1 MAYYDSTPERLMPA
15 PLALSRE
22 LSREMAAAHAPAV
35 PDPVAPSVDRRH
47 RLETMMLAAIVAV
60 FAGLVFTLAIRAI
73 GTAGISLVV
82 TAMTLLPIVSFGV
95 IPSGKGR

>member
-22 LSREMAAAHAPAV
+22 LSREMAAAHAPAA
-35 PDPVAPSVDRRH
+35 PDPVAPSARRH
-47 RLETMMLAAIVAV
+47 RLETMVLAAIVAV